1 LRNPGGY
8 AVITSPEQARVNFD
22 KFRCDEISAGITE
35 VDTFTC
41 FHCAKVMHVKTKA
54 PMDDVGSMC
63 RNCMKMVCPR
73 CASGPCVPFLKK
85 LELEEKRFQALR
97 SYGLA

>member
-1 LRNPGGY
+1 
-8 AVITSPEQARVNFD
+8 
-22 KFRCDEISAGITE
+22 
-35 VDTFTC
+35 
-41 FHCAKVMHVKTKA
+41 MHVKTKA
-54 PMDDVGSMC
+54 PMDEVGSMC